1 MKSNA
6 KFGPYCSQDILY
18 RYCLE
23 LFLVHLLLITLSIQY
38 WSEPNPLSIES
49 RTNREPCT
57 SILFC
62 TFGHGKF
69 IRYICLEKKTLENFF
84 NKLQW
89 SFQIRRVFM
98 RFTHWGKTLC
108 DMMLT
113 FAKTEYLI
121 TFLLTNK
128 DWLYIKWKCDIQFSK
143 KNKFISNLQNYF
155 QIWKTF
161 FFRTEIWIPN
171 VWCESANLNYFG
183 TNS

>member
-6 KFGPYCSQDILY
+6 KFGPYCSQYILY

-121 TFLLTNK
+121 TFLLTNQ